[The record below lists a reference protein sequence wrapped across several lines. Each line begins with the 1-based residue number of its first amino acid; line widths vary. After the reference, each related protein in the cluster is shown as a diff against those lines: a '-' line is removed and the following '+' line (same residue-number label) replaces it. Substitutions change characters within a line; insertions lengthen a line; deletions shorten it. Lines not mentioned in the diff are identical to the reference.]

1 MSSQYI
7 LTGLF
12 GEGPAD
18 RRERLR
24 QILAQLGADAIR
36 KERSEALA
44 EKKKRDEVGILQLLF
59 DDIFNPKARI
69 TTAADN
75 IHKYFFVIL

>member
-1 MSSQYI
+1 MELYTNAI
-7 LTGLF
+7 FNIHYVLGLF

-24 QILAQLGADAIR
+24 HILAQLGADAIR

-44 EKKKRDEVGILQLLF
+44 EKKKRDEVILRDFFCNFGKGPWGL
-59 DDIFNPKARI
+59 NP
-69 TTAADN
+69 
-75 IHKYFFVIL
+75 